1 MWDVNNIEL
10 LKNLWTAGHS
20 AGQIAGQIGCSRSA
34 VCAKLQRL
42 GLKRG
47 RKPPT
52 AKPRIASTPRRTVRS
67 GGSSSDKYVIDH
79 MFDETEARL
88 QKVVSVRKAK
98 GQQSEKF
105 TKAQLQAML
114 AAAVRNT
121 G

>member
-1 MWDVNNIEL
+1 MWTPDKIET

-34 VCAKLQRL
+34 VCAKLQRM

-47 RKPPT
+47 HKPPT
-52 AKPRIASTPRRTVRS
+52 SKPLIVSTPRRIVRS
-67 GGSSSDKYVIDH
+67 GGSSSDKYAIDH

-88 QKVVSVRKAK
+88 QKVVSPRKAK
-98 GQQSEKF
+98 GQQSEEF
-105 TKAQLQAML
+105 TKTQLQAML

-121 G
+121 D